1 MKTLVLLIGLSFNIF
16 FTNYGQAQIQKDSLK
31 GKPDIRINVN
41 VQRDKNG
48 NIVGYDS
55 SYVETWSSDGRNVD
69 ADSLIQSFNNR
80 FKSFGFDDFGD
91 FDMPGFS
98 DKFFFNDST
107 ISFPDFFSFPGFPD
121 MEKMNREMMEE
132 MKRMQDYFGMPPVPV
147 LPPQDNRKVKK
158 EKTSFQTTKI

>member
-1 MKTLVLLIGLSFNIF
+1 MKILVFFIGLSFGF
-16 FTNYGQAQIQKDSLK
+16 FYTNPGHAQTDSLTN
-31 GKPDIRINVN
+31 KPNIKINVN
-41 VQRDKNG
+41 VQRDENG

-55 SYVETWSSDGRNVD
+55 SYVETWSSDGRNID

-91 FDMPGFS
+91 FDIPGFS
-98 DKFFFNDST
+98 DKSFFNDST

-132 MKRMQDYFGMPPVPV
+132 MKRMQDYFGMPSVPV